1 MGSGADWCRPLLWQS
16 SLKASRHSGGLRLLN
31 RTVLQGAFAESSKV
45 VQKAVEASAGRAV
58 QAGTTLLEPSPG
70 LLVTRVAALGYR
82 SAQVRHDTI
91 TVFVW
96 AT

>member
-1 MGSGADWCRPLLWQS
+1 MQTGVALALAGQPRGF
-16 SLKASRHSGGLRLLN
+16 RHSGGLQLLH
-31 RTVLQGAFAESSKV
+31 RTQLQGPFAEGSKM
-45 VQKAVEASAGRAV
+45 VQKAVEASAG
-58 QAGTTLLEPSPG
+58 QALQARTTLLEPSPG
-70 LLVTRVAALGYR
+70 LLVTRVAALGCR